1 MHLTNTLT
9 EYGIISK
16 LLHWLSAILLLIQIP
31 LGFYLVDLDFGDERI
46 TFENIHVLIGL
57 TIFYL
62 VIIRLLNN
70 ILNPKPKLNPSVFV
84 GQKFIAK
91 LNHVLLY
98 VAILSITISG
108 ILKKL
113 FNGETLVI
121 FFKEIRIKD
130 NFELADQFYN
140 IHIYSNYTIIA
151 LISLH
156 VLAVIAHRLLF
167 IDYLSKLK
175 KDMIIKKLT
184 KQKKEINKIVL

>member
-46 TFENIHVLIGL
+46 TFENIHVIIGL

-62 VIIRLLNN
+62 VILRLLNN
-70 ILNPKPKLNPSVFV
+70 ILNPTPKLDPSIFV

-91 LNHVLLY
+91 LNHILLY

-167 IDYLSKLK
+167 KDNLLK
-175 KDMIIKKLT
+175 RML
-184 KQKKEINKIVL
+184 

>member
-31 LGFYLVDLDFGDERI
+31 LGFYLVDLDLGDERI
-46 TFENIHVLIGL
+46 TFENIHVIIGL

-62 VIIRLLNN
+62 VILRLLNN
-70 ILNPKPKLNPSVFV
+70 ILNPKPKLNPSIFV

-113 FNGETLVI
+113 FNGETLTI
-121 FFKEIRIKD
+121 LFREIQINE
-130 NFELADQFYN
+130 NFDLADQFYE
-140 IHIYSNYTIIA
+140 IHILSNYTLIGLIA
-151 LISLH
+151 LHIT
-156 VLAVIAHRLLF
+156 AVIIHKLFFGDNLLKR
-167 IDYLSKLK
+167 IL
-175 KDMIIKKLT
+175 
-184 KQKKEINKIVL
+184 